1 MKVFERIAHW
11 TKVRIRWARIVA
23 KQVVRFVTH
32 DMWYLNAKD
41 LSRWKARLLEDLK
54 SVFLMLK
61 VFADQKIG
69 YQVTALAY
77 HEDVDYPVATKR
89 VLSESY
95 FLPPTREAKSG
106 HIVFAVSELK
116 GAKEVRFA
124 VRPLECFGHK
134 GPEIYSELYKV
145 S

>member
-1 MKVFERIAHW
+1 MGKNRRGKETDQI
-11 TKVRIRWARIVA
+11 T
-23 KQVVRFVTH
+23 VRFPAAIPSSTSRVH
-32 DMWYLNAKD
+32 DY
-41 LSRWKARLLEDLK
+41 E
-54 SVFLMLK
+54 
-61 VFADQKIG
+61 
-69 YQVTALAY
+69 VTALAY

-106 HIVFAVSELK
+106 HIVFAVSELE

-134 GPEIYSELYKV
+134 GPEIFSEMYKL
-145 S
+145 

>member
-1 MKVFERIAHW
+1 MRFPAAHPSA
-11 TKVRIRWARIVA
+11 TSRV
-23 KQVVRFVTH
+23 H
-32 DMWYLNAKD
+32 DY
-41 LSRWKARLLEDLK
+41 E
-54 SVFLMLK
+54 
-61 VFADQKIG
+61 
-69 YQVTALAY
+69 VTALAY

-134 GPEIYSELYKV
+134 GPEIYSELFKV